1 VIDLRAAATV
11 LGLLTAWRPVW
22 GLAVLLVA
30 LPLATHHP
38 SALPTFW
45 LVILVTVFEGAYVLR
60 VRPSLMGAL
69 AAIGR
74 EPLLLLS
81 VLFAAAA
88 ISSLSSLPVLE
99 LWREHLA
106 VARLEPPSA
115 WPARVADVIRLPETR
130 PEFPIVAA
138 FLTLQSV
145 ALALIVW
152 REARASSRSAIHLC
166 LALILGLVG
175 MVGLGLAEA
184 AGGLDLSP
192 LRGAEFMAS
201 RAGTLQAA
209 AGNPGWFAE
218 YVVYVLPYSLGFL
231 GIGISARAGLLP
243 MLATLAL
250 GLFSLGTAFQRGG
263 WVAGSVVTAFVIWA
277 SFRLLANGRHDRAS
291 KVWHVLGT
299 LAVAGMLTAVT
310 WVGIRTWVSA
320 DPGAGRPNA
329 AAFLA
334 RFTSIASGDRLVYWR
349 VGREMLALHPVLG
362 AAHESFAL
370 RYSMYYQSEGGALQ
384 ASPDRVPD
392 AASGHSLYVQ
402 TATGTGVV
410 GLALLVGLLG
420 ATAWAVAAGVGDP
433 TLDRRR
439 LAPLLAG
446 AGSVLGVATYGL
458 VQEVFYVHA
467 LRVVFFVGVGL
478 VAGTAPSRPWS
489 PTIVR
494 VLWLGLAL
502 ALAVHLVYEYRWP
515 GPNRLFASPH
525 PTGVGGEEQSPSGET
540 FRWTTIVA
548 TWPVP
553 EGASRLAVRLRS
565 VAPFAQTVEVTP
577 CRGPR
582 VRVTLDDQSWRSL
595 EAGIAG
601 CAPGDRVWLRAS
613 PGWRPGGNGG
623 LLGVMVSDLR
633 FE

>member
-1 VIDLRAAATV
+1 MAMTLV
-11 LGLLTAWRPVW
+11 TAWRPVW
-22 GLAVLLVA
+22 GLAILLVA

-45 LVILVTVFEGAYVLR
+45 LVVLVTAFEGAYLLR
-60 VRPSLMGAL
+60 VRPSLRGTL

-88 ISSLSSLPVLE
+88 LLSLSSLPVLE
-99 LWREHLA
+99 LWREHVA

-130 PEFPIVAA
+130 PEFPVVAA
-138 FLTLQSV
+138 FLTLQGV

-152 REARASSRSAIHLC
+152 REARASSRTAIHLC
-166 LALILGLVG
+166 LALTVGLVG
-175 MVGLGLAEA
+175 MIGLGLVES
-184 AGGLDLSP
+184 AGRLDLSL
-192 LRGAEFMAS
+192 LRGTEFMS
-201 RAGTLQAA
+201 NRAGTLQAA

-218 YVVYVLPYSLGFL
+218 YVVYVLPYSLVFL
-231 GIGISARAGLLP
+231 GIGTSARVGLPL

-250 GLFSLGTAFQRGG
+250 ASFSLVTAFQRGG
-263 WVAGSVVTAFVIWA
+263 WVAGSVVVAFVAWA
-277 SFRLLANGRHDRAS
+277 SGRLLAIGRQHRAP
-291 KVWHVLGT
+291 KVWRALGT
-299 LAVAGMLTAVT
+299 LAAAGMVTAVT
-310 WVGIRTWVSA
+310 WIGIRTWISA
-320 DPGAGRPNA
+320 APDAARPDR
-329 AAFLA
+329 AAFLE

-410 GLALLVGLLG
+410 GLVLLVGLFG
-420 ATAWAVAAGVGDP
+420 ATAWAVVAGVRDP

-439 LAPLLAG
+439 LAPLVAG
-446 AGSVLGVATYGL
+446 GGSLLGVATYGL

-467 LRVVFFVGVGL
+467 LRIVFFVGVGL
-478 VAGTAPSRPWS
+478 VAGTAPSRRWS
-489 PTIVR
+489 PAFVR
-494 VLWLGLAL
+494 SLWLGLAM

-515 GPNRLFASPH
+515 GPNRLFASPL

-553 EGASRLAVRLRS
+553 EGAARLALRVRS
-565 VAPFAQTVEVTP
+565 VAPFAQSVEVTP
-577 CRGPR
+577 CRGPL
-582 VRVTLDDQSWRSL
+582 VRITLEDQSWRSL
-595 EAGIAG
+595 KAGIAG

-613 PGWRPGGNGG
+613 PGWRPGGYGG
-623 LLGVMVSDLR
+623 LLGVMVSEVR